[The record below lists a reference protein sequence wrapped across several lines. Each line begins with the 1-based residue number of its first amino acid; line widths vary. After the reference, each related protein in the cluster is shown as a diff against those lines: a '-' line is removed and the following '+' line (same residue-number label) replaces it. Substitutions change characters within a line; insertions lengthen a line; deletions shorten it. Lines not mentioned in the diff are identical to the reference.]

1 MFCFAFRNQL
11 FYFITAFLTCQA
23 LFYFYFAIAYR
34 DNFLTISH
42 SQVFVNNLF
51 KFFWTFYFVLFF
63 KKRRKRDLNP
73 RAGCPTYTLSRG
85 ASSASWVFLRI
96 CFRYRRCIKRIIDYT
111 KAFFKCQ
118 QLFLLFCNLSFTR
131 IFSHF
136 SLFVIY
142 FYIDMTKEES
152 FCVNSGFFFFLARL
166 WWSTSVRK
174 YFSLLLLQ
182 SASLLLL
189 QFHLSS
195 YPCIL
200 HTTSVLK
207 SELVL

>member
-51 KFFWTFYFVLFF
+51 KVFWTFYFVLFF

-96 CFRYRRCIKRIIDYT
+96 HNFLMMPLSRHTCPSDACSIILKHIT
-111 KAFFKCQ
+111 HVKSFFTYFWT
-118 QLFLLFCNLSFTR
+118 FL
-131 IFSHF
+131 H
-136 SLFVIY
+136 V
-142 FYIDMTKEES
+142 
-152 FCVNSGFFFFLARL
+152 FLQKKDALTAR
-166 WWSTSVRK
+166 
-174 YFSLLLLQ
+174 
-182 SASLLLL
+182 
-189 QFHLSS
+189 
-195 YPCIL
+195 P
-200 HTTSVLK
+200 
-207 SELVL
+207 